1 MERRVEL
8 PRDPEAPGQ
17 ARRAVE
23 RLLHGRPMSDEARE
37 SARLVSSELVTNA
50 LLHGHGQIEL
60 RLRLLEDFLRIEV
73 VDQGVDQ
80 APAVRQEE
88 ADESGG
94 WGLRIVDQLAAQW
107 GVFEGTTHVWAD
119 IALA

>member
-1 MERRVEL
+1 M
-8 PRDPEAPGQ
+8 

-23 RLLHGRPMSDEARE
+23 RLLHARPMSDEARE

-50 LLHGHGQIEL
+50 LLHGKGQIEL
-60 RLRLLEDFLRIEV
+60 RLRVLEDFLRIEV

-94 WGLRIVDQLAAQW
+94 WGLRIVD
-107 GVFEGTTHVWAD
+107 
-119 IALA
+119 